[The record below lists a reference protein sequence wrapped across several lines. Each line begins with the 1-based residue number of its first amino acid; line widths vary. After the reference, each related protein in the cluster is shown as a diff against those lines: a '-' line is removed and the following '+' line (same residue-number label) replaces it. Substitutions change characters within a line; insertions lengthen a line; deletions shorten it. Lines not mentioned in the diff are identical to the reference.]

1 MSHESGTM
9 ITQGS
14 VDEILDWLASADP
27 TPGGGSAA
35 AIMGAMGAALVSMVC
50 NVSFGKKGCE
60 TAEPELRNMLVRSEE
75 LRRRLT
81 AMVAE
86 DIAAFDSLMAAYKL
100 AKSSEE
106 EKSRRAQTIQACL
119 GRATEV
125 PLECARACAQV
136 VEMARRAADL
146 GYKHVISDVGV
157 GVAAADAALRSAA
170 HNVFINAPSLKDR
183 RFAERALEEAERL
196 TRTAAVDSE
205 ATYAAVRGRLES

>member
-1 MSHESGTM
+1 MREHS
-9 ITQGS
+9 IDQF
-14 VDEILDWLASADP
+14 LDDLASGSP

-60 TAEPELRNMLVRSEE
+60 AAEPELRNMLVKSEE
-75 LRRRLT
+75 LRRRLA

-100 AKSSEE
+100 AKSSDE
-106 EKSRRAQTIQACL
+106 EKARRAETIQACL
-119 GRATEV
+119 ERATEV
-125 PLECARACAQV
+125 PLECARACSRV
-136 VEMARRAADL
+136 VAMARRAADL

-170 HNVFINAPSLKDR
+170 LNVFINAPALKDR
-183 RFAERALEEAERL
+183 RFAANAIEEVERL
-196 TRTAAVDSE
+196 AKTSAVESE
-205 ATYAAVRGRLES
+205 ATYAAVRIKLES